1 MMYIQHDSTD
11 AKLNFA
17 LEKYAMDELS
27 VAESYF
33 MFWRTNPT
41 LMIGRYQNTLKEINM
56 EYAKKHNIDIV
67 RRITGGGT
75 IYTDLSGWQFS
86 FIVKNPGKRSIE
98 FAEFT
103 KPILDALHSLG
114 VNDAQQSGRNDLVI
128 DGRKFSGN
136 AQYIRKD
143 VVLHHGSLLFN
154 TDLEVLVRSL
164 SVDNE
169 KIISKGIES
178 VRQRVTNI
186 AEHMPNSLSSEEF
199 RDVMLS
205 YLSKDME
212 TYTLTEKDIQRIEE
226 IKQEQFDN
234 WDWNF
239 GHDPKFNITKE
250 NRFAGGKLMVQ
261 AYVEEGRIVNVQ
273 FFGDFFAREGLSE
286 LEQSLKGCRYD
297 SEEIEKALK
306 QADAE
311 SYFYKISL
319 DEILSCII

>member
-1 MMYIQHDSTD
+1 MMYIEHDSTD
-11 AKLNFA
+11 AKFNFA

-27 VAESYF
+27 VADSYF

-56 EYAKKHNIDIV
+56 AYAKKNSIDIV

-75 IYTDLSGWQFS
+75 IYTDPNGWQFS
-86 FIVKNPGKRSIE
+86 FIIKNPGKRSIE

-103 KPILDALHSLG
+103 KPILDALRSLG
-114 VNDAQQSGRNDLVI
+114 VDDAQHSGRNDLVI

-143 VVLHHGSLLFN
+143 VVLHHGSLLFD

-186 AEHMPNSLSSEEF
+186 AEHMPKSLSSEEF
-199 RDVMLS
+199 RDVMLAH
-205 YLSKDME
+205 LTKDMQ
-212 TYTLTEKDIQRIEE
+212 TYTLSETDIERV
-226 IKQEQFDN
+226 KQIRDAQFDT

-261 AYVEEGRIVNVQ
+261 AYVEEGRIVDIH
-273 FFGDFFAREGLSE
+273 FYGDFFAREGLSE
-286 LEQSLKGCRYD
+286 LEKSLNG
-297 SEEIEKALK
+297 
-306 QADAE
+306 
-311 SYFYKISL
+311 
-319 DEILSCII
+319 